1 MTEVNSLPTG
11 REAGIVEWA
20 GPPQFRIELLGGFR
34 FTVASAPIEL
44 QKPAKRLLATLAIH
58 RKPLQRSFVAG
69 LLWPDVLDE
78 RASGN
83 LRSTI
88 YRLGEVRA
96 VVEGRTL
103 LSLHRDAQV
112 DVVAVTRAASQ
123 VIAAP
128 TSMPATDALDA
139 LAASG
144 ELLPDW
150 YDDWLVVERERFNQL
165 RLLALDCLVR
175 HLLPSGRVA
184 EATVA
189 ALAAAAIDPC
199 RESTQRLLIECHI
212 AQGNR
217 DAALRQFRSYASALR
232 RLGLEPSSTITA
244 IVAALTAS
252 VVDAQDRRRTGHG
265 PVTNRARSGDEPGTV
280 L

>member
-1 MTEVNSLPTG
+1 MSEVDNLPAV
-11 REAGIVEWA
+11 REAGSTGWT

-44 QKPAKRLLATLAIH
+44 QMPAKRLLATLAIH
-58 RKPLQRSFVAG
+58 QKPLQRSFVAG
-69 LLWPDVLDE
+69 LLWPDVPDG

-83 LRSTI
+83 LRSTVF
-88 YRLGEVRA
+88 RLGEVRA

-103 LSLHRDAQV
+103 LSLHPDVQV
-112 DVVAVTRAASQ
+112 DVAAVTRAARQ
-123 VIAAP
+123 VIAARD
-128 TSMPATDALDA
+128 SMPPTDALDA

-150 YDDWLVVERERFNQL
+150 YDDWLVVERERFNEV

-175 HLLPSGRVA
+175 QLLPGGRVA

-189 ALAAAAIDPC
+189 ALAAAGIDPC
-199 RESTQRLLIECHI
+199 RESTQQLLIECHI

-217 DAALRQFRSYASALR
+217 DAALRQFRSYASVLK
-232 RLGLEPSSTITA
+232 RLGLEPPSTISA
-244 IVAALTAS
+244 LVAALTA
-252 VVDAQDRRRTGHG
+252 VGR
-265 PVTNRARSGDEPGTV
+265 
-280 L
+280 

>member
-1 MTEVNSLPTG
+1 MSRGDSLPTICEVG
-11 REAGIVEWA
+11 STEWTD
-20 GPPQFRIELLGGFR
+20 PPPFRIELLGGFR
-34 FTVASAPIEL
+34 FTAASAPIEL

-58 RKPLQRSFVAG
+58 QKPLQRSFVAG
-69 LLWPDVLDE
+69 LLWPDVPDE
-78 RASGN
+78 RAFGN

-88 YRLGEVRA
+88 FRLGEVRA

-112 DVVAVTRAASQ
+112 DVAAVTLAARQ
-123 VIAAP
+123 VIAAQ
-128 TSMPATDALDA
+128 TSMPPTDALSALDTLDT

-150 YDDWLVVERERFNQL
+150 YDDWLVVERERFNQV

-189 ALAAAAIDPC
+189 ALAATAIDPC
-199 RESTQRLLIECHI
+199 RESTQQLLIECHI

-217 DAALRQFRSYASALR
+217 DAALRQFRSYASVLK
-232 RLGLEPSSTITA
+232 RLGLEPSSTISA
-244 IVAALTAS
+244 IVAALTA
-252 VVDAQDRRRTGHG
+252 VGR
-265 PVTNRARSGDEPGTV
+265 
-280 L
+280 